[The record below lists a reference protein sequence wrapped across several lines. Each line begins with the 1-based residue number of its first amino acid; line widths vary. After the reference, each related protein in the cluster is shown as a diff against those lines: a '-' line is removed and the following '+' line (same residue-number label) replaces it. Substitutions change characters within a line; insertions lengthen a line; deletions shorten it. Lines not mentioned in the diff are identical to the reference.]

1 MKKFLIIF
9 FIFSINF
16 NLNSFGNENLN
27 DITEGNE
34 DAKIKIF
41 VYSSLT
47 CPHCASFHN
56 NIYPLL
62 KKDFIDNGMV
72 KIYFKHFP
80 LDLAAL
86 NASKILQCANKKNRL
101 ILLNHLY
108 ENQEKWIQGKTIE
121 EINKNLKNILTD
133 LKIFEVDF
141 NKCLTMKDVED
152 FILNERI
159 KAVKKHEINSTPSII
174 INDEKFKKAIE
185 YKNLK
190 KIIEKLI

>member
-1 MKKFLIIF
+1 
-9 FIFSINF
+9 
-16 NLNSFGNENLN
+16 
-27 DITEGNE
+27 
-34 DAKIKIF
+34 
-41 VYSSLT
+41 
-47 CPHCASFHN
+47 
-56 NIYPLL
+56 LL
-62 KKDFIDNGMV
+62 KKDFIDNGIV

-108 ENQEKWIQGKTIE
+108 KNQEKWIQGKTIE

-133 LKIFEVDF
+133 LKISEVDF
-141 NKCLTMKDVED
+141 NKCLAMKDVED

-159 KAVKKHEINSTPSII
+159 EAVKKHEINSTPSII
-174 INDEKFKKAIE
+174 INDEKFKNAIE

>member
-9 FIFSINF
+9 FVFSINF

-27 DITEGNE
+27 HITEGSE

-62 KKDFIDNGMV
+62 KKNFIDNGIV

-86 NASKILQCANKKNRL
+86 NASKILQCTNKKNRL

-108 ENQEKWIQGKTIE
+108 KNQEKWIQGEAIE
-121 EINKNLKNILTD
+121 EINKNLQNILND
-133 LKIFEVDF
+133 LKISEVNF
-141 NKCLTMKDVED
+141 NKCLAMKDIED

-159 KAVKKHEINSTPSII
+159 EAVKKHEINSTPSII

>member
-9 FIFSINF
+9 FVFSINF

-27 DITEGNE
+27 DIAEGNE
-34 DAKIKIF
+34 GAKIKIF

-62 KKDFIDNGMV
+62 KKDFIDNGIV

-86 NASKILQCANKKNRL
+86 NAAKILQCANKKNRL

-108 ENQEKWIQGKTIE
+108 KNQEKWIQGKTIE

-133 LKIFEVDF
+133 LKISEVDF
-141 NKCLTMKDVED
+141 NKCLAMKDVED

-159 KAVKKHEINSTPSII
+159 EAAKKHEINSTPSII
-174 INDEKFKKAIE
+174 INDEKFKNAIE

>member
-62 KKDFIDNGMV
+62 KKDFIDNGIV

-108 ENQEKWIQGKTIE
+108 KNQEKWIQGKTIE

-133 LKIFEVDF
+133 LKISEVDF
-141 NKCLTMKDVED
+141 NKCLAMKDVED

-159 KAVKKHEINSTPSII
+159 EAVKKHEINSTPSII
-174 INDEKFKKAIE
+174 INDEKFKNAIE

>member
-108 ENQEKWIQGKTIE
+108 KNQEKWIQGKTIE

-133 LKIFEVDF
+133 LKISEVDF
-141 NKCLTMKDVED
+141 NKCLAMKDVED

-159 KAVKKHEINSTPSII
+159 EAVKKHEINSTPSII
-174 INDEKFKKAIE
+174 INDEKFKNAIE